1 MFINC
6 ILLIYQIPDNLDHL
20 ESKVNVVNIA
30 KAKAVLV
37 DLKEINDVLNKAF
50 TGNFCMEI

>member
-1 MFINC
+1 M
-6 ILLIYQIPDNLDHL
+6 IYQIPDNLDHL